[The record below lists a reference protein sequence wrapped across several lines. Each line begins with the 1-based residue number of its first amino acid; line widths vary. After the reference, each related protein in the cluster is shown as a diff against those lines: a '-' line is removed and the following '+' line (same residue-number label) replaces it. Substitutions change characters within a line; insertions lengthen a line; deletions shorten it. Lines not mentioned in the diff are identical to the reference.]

1 MAVDQESDEP
11 IPLAVPLA
19 VQGGEQ
25 LAHFVLGQVL
35 ADSIGR
41 VRLAPVCS
49 DLPFRQGG
57 AASEGLVRAARCA
70 GPRAENVVKDVG
82 LLEVVQLFF
91 RTNKG
96 SRGKTAIGK
105 VIEKNIVGYK
115 LQDWNDAPTSELCQP
130 TAQFL
135 HIRNA

>member
-1 MAVDQESDEP
+1 MLISSHRKLLSSKAMVVN
-11 IPLAVPLA
+11 PLAVPLA

-41 VRLAPVCS
+41 VRLAPGCS

-82 LLEVVQLFF
+82 LLEVVL
-91 RTNKG
+91 
-96 SRGKTAIGK
+96 
-105 VIEKNIVGYK
+105 
-115 LQDWNDAPTSELCQP
+115 LQNE
-130 TAQFL
+130 
-135 HIRNA
+135 